1 MANDS
6 RQLPSLMNLDRVQ
19 NATLS
24 LMPDASSKLI
34 YKCFPVLLLFLS
46 VLLNYVIML
55 YTVPDM

>member
-34 YKCFPVLLLFLS
+34 QVFSCTAFIFVC
-46 VLLNYVIML
+46 
-55 YTVPDM
+55 TVKLCYHVVHRT